1 MFAKASAEFDAC
13 RETAMDWEQFTAA
26 LSRRHMVLAP
36 WYAPSLVCFSA
47 TSWLQSSKSDHYSVR

>member
-36 WYAPSLVCFSA
+36 WYAPSSVCFSA
-47 TSWLQSSKSDHYSVR
+47 NGI